1 MNSKQIE
8 AVLELA
14 ETLNFSRA
22 AENLFLSQPA
32 ITYQIN
38 EFEKEVGFRIFDR
51 SGKGAVLTPA
61 GSQFLVSLKSMHQQM
76 RQAIEQGQNFSA
88 AYNEIIRIAMP
99 IRSCIYYLPQ
109 AIESFA
115 RENPSVLIEP
125 SFDWHH
131 SIDSFLKGEQDLAF
145 AIDTEAAHIHDI
157 KIHPLYQSHIYL
169 VCNKTDKLAKKKI
182 ITENDLKDRILMIG
196 GGSQAPLRAVQQR
209 VIRNTGIHYFNSPDH
224 DTSLTNVAAHKGVV
238 LSPGFLN
245 DHSGQFAWIPFD
257 CPESYTCVLL
267 THITDQR
274 WNLNHFIETLQEQYK
289 QSKLPL

>member
-76 RQAIEQGQNFSA
+76 QQAIEQGQNFSA
-88 AYNEIIRIAMP
+88 AYNEIIRISMP
-99 IRSCIYYLPQ
+99 IRSCICYLPQ
-109 AIESFA
+109 AIEAFA
-115 RENPSVLIEP
+115 RENANVLIEP

-131 SIDSFLKGEQDLAF
+131 ATDSFLKGEQDITF
-145 AIDTEAAHIHDI
+145 AIDTEAAHIHDV
-157 KIHPLYQSHIYL
+157 KIHPLYESHIYL

-182 ITENDLKDRILMIG
+182 ITENDLKDRTLMIG

-209 VIRNTGIHYFNSPDH
+209 VIRNTGINYFNSPDH

-245 DHSGQFAWIPFD
+245 DHSGQFVWIPFD
-257 CPESYTCVLL
+257 CPEFYTCVLL
-267 THITDQR
+267 THVTDQR
-274 WNLNHFIETLQEQYK
+274 WNLNHFIEVLQNLYK
-289 QSKLPL
+289 ESNLQL

>member
-38 EFEKEVGFRIFDR
+38 EFEKEVGFRIFER

-76 RQAIEQGQNFSA
+76 RQAVEQGQNFSA
-88 AYNEIIRIAMP
+88 AYNEIIRISMP

-109 AIESFA
+109 AIEVFA
-115 RENPSVLIEP
+115 RENKSILIEP
-125 SFDWHH
+125 VFDWHQAT
-131 SIDSFLKGEQDLAF
+131 DSFLKGEQDITF
-145 AIDTEAAHIHDI
+145 TIDTEAAHIHDV
-157 KIHPLYQSHIYL
+157 KIHPLYESHIYL

-182 ITENDLKDRILMIG
+182 ITENDLKDRTLMIG

-209 VIRNTGIHYFNSPDH
+209 VIRNTGINYFNSPDH

-245 DHSGQFAWIPFD
+245 DHSGQFVWIPFD
-257 CPESYTCVLL
+257 CSEFYTCVLL
-267 THITDQR
+267 THVTDQR
-274 WNLNHFIETLQEQYK
+274 WNLNHFIEVLQNLYK
-289 QSKLPL
+289 ESNLQL